1 MSGEDDMP
9 YRIRKQDCEQADGK
23 SGIYVIQKKEAGK
36 WKKVS
41 CHASEDK
48 AKSAMRAR
56 GMNEAEET
64 LRVII
69 HEMIDKIKSLG

>member
-1 MSGEDDMP
+1 MP
-9 YRIRKQDCEQADGK
+9 YRIRKQDCEQADGQ
-23 SGIYVIQKKEAGK
+23 SGTYVVQKKEVDM

-41 CHASEDK
+41 CHTSEDK

-56 GMNEAEET
+56 GMNEAEKA

-69 HEMIDKIKSLG
+69 REMIDQIKSLR